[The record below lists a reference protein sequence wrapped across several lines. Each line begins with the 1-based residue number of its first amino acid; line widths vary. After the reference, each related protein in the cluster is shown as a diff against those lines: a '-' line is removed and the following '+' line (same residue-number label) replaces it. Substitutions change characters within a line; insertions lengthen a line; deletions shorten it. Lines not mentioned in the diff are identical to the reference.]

1 MPTANETPRWAIP
14 FLAAHLVA
22 TSKRHRLRQLDDSS
36 FRRVARACD
45 HFMLGNTIPGIVVAA
60 FLLPGAVGMC
70 LLLGSSTCG
79 IVITLVIGRRVALD
93 RRRRAGR
100 HLAGPYRS
108 FLESCEPCSHS
119 RVSASKPP
127 VNRKE

>member
-1 MPTANETPRWAIP
+1 MPTASKTPRWAIS
-14 FLAAHLVA
+14 FLAAYLVA
-22 TSKRHRLRQLDDSS
+22 TTKRHRLRQLDDSS
-36 FRRVARACD
+36 FRRTPCACD
-45 HFMLGNTIPGIVVAA
+45 HFMLVTTVPGIVVAA
-60 FLLPGAVGMC
+60 CLLPGTVGMC
-70 LLLGSSTCG
+70 LLLGFSVWG
-79 IVITLVIGRRVALD
+79 IVIMLMIGRRVALE

-100 HLAGPYRS
+100 QLAGPYRP

>member
-1 MPTANETPRWAIP
+1 M
-14 FLAAHLVA
+14 LV
-22 TSKRHRLRQLDDSS
+22 TT
-36 FRRVARACD
+36 V
-45 HFMLGNTIPGIVVAA
+45 PGIVVAA
-60 FLLPGAVGMC
+60 CLLPGTVGMC
-70 LLLGSSTCG
+70 LLLGFSVWG
-79 IVITLVIGRRVALD
+79 IVIMLMIGRRVALE

-100 HLAGPYRS
+100 QLAGPYRP